1 VVSKVLSLLTKNV
14 QRLTPEDDYK
24 GTQLTC
30 FTSTKNRML
39 TAEELVKDGYL
50 QITDRA
56 KDLIKTGGEW
66 ISSIDLEN
74 IALQALTLLA
84 LLVLY

>member
-1 VVSKVLSLLTKNV
+1 
-14 QRLTPEDDYK
+14 
-24 GTQLTC
+24 
-30 FTSTKNRML
+30 ML

-74 IALQALTLLA
+74 IALQALFTCFTGA
-84 LLVLY
+84 LLVQKDKC